1 VEVCLTAIE
10 VSPYTA
16 AMDETKYRESRICR
30 LFGNPV
36 IYQLVVLLDDGGP
49 TTPSRLAKL
58 AGRSVQTVSGHLA
71 KLRAADIVRY
81 DTAGKEVRYWL
92 KHRSETRA
100 LLKALEKIIHASGQL
115 A

>member
-1 VEVCLTAIE
+1 
-10 VSPYTA
+10 
-16 AMDETKYRESRICR
+16 MDETEYRASRLCR
-30 LFGNPV
+30 LLGNPV
-36 IYQLVVLLDDGGP
+36 VYQIVILLNNAGP

-92 KHRSETRA
+92 KHHGETRA
-100 LLKALEKIIHASGQL
+100 LLKALEKVVHASGKL
-115 A
+115 G